1 MEVSL
6 SFMAWLTVLLIQVI
20 VHIKVVYLR
29 KERDE
34 YVDEPRMTENDNE
47 SSENSWA
54 ESMIENKMR
63 QSHIQSLKMKQDVY
77 QALSDNPALEDDYA
91 DDFEDDDDEPP
102 NLQQRLSQ
110 TGEEMM
116 LVSDELCQF

>member
-1 MEVSL
+1 
-6 SFMAWLTVLLIQVI
+6 MAWLTVLLIQVI